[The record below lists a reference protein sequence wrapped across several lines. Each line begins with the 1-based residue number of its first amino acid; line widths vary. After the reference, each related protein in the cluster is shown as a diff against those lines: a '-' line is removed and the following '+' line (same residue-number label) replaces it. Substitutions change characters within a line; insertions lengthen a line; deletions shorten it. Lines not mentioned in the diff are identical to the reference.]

1 MLNEIIIGVS
11 MKLNATFGEQ
21 YKIYQNDVEQ
31 GLQQPCFYL
40 AVLNPT
46 ITPLTGQRYMS
57 RNPLDVQYIPSDDA
71 KKSELYTV
79 GWALMDA
86 LEYINLPDG
95 TLLRGTSRNIEEVDG
110 HLHCF
115 VTYSLPL
122 CKRVEETAMETLNVA
137 VGTEKG

>member
-1 MLNEIIIGVS
+1 MFNEIIIGVS

-46 ITPLTGQRYMS
+46 IAPITGRRYMS
-57 RNPLDVQYIPSDDA
+57 RNPLDVQYIPADDA

-79 GWALMDA
+79 GWELMNA
-86 LEYINLPDG
+86 LEYINLLDG
-95 TLLRGTSRNIEEVDG
+95 TLLRGTSRNIEVVDG
-110 HLHCF
+110 NLHCF

-122 CKRVEETAMETLNVA
+122 YKPVEETAMETLNVA